1 MRKALALGLVGAL
14 AATSLVGCTGS
25 SDNTASNSGADNKDG
40 KGVTIK
46 VVTTYAG
53 EDSNA
58 QNYKDAVA
66 AWEKKTG
73 NKVDDQSAT
82 SDETFKARVITD
94 FQTGSE
100 PDVLFYFNGVD
111 SNDFV
116 EQKKVVSI
124 DDIRAKYPE
133 YASNMKEDL
142 LTASPLDGV
151 KYSVPVN
158 GYWEGL
164 FVNKEVLEK
173 AGVEVPTSE
182 TTWEEFLAM
191 CQTIKDK
198 GFTPIAAS
206 LQEVPHYWF
215 EYTIFNH
222 RSVATHNAL
231 PGAADDEQGKAW
243 AAGLDDITT
252 LYEKGFFPENTLT
265 AKDEETFQYFVQDK
279 AAFLIDG
286 SWKIGGIKEAV
297 NDIDNYTVTYVP
309 GMADR
314 KTTDIIGGISSG
326 YFITKKGWD
335 DAAKQAALVDFVEY
349 MTSDEVVSKF
359 AGTSVTALKKGCSVD
374 ASTLTALEND
384 AIKFCA
390 GTSGI
395 AGAVED
401 NLTPD
406 ERTPIFGEMA
416 KIVKKDKTSSDAVKE
431 VLDIV
436 ADRD

>member
-25 SDNTASNSGADNKDG
+25 SDNTASNSGADNKDS

-82 SDETFKARVITD
+82 SDETFKTRVITD

-133 YASNMKEDL
+133 YASNMKDDL
-142 LTASPLDGV
+142 LTASPADGV

-182 TTWEEFLAM
+182 TTWEDFLTM

-198 GFTPIAAS
+198 GFIPIAAS

-231 PGAADDEQGKAW
+231 PGKADDEQGKAW

-297 NDIDNYTVTYVP
+297 EDIDNYTVTYVP

-436 ADRD
+436 ADR

>member
-25 SDNTASNSGADNKDG
+25 SDNTASNSGADNKDS

-82 SDETFKARVITD
+82 SDETFKTRVITD

-124 DDIRAKYPE
+124 DEIRAKYPE
-133 YASNMKEDL
+133 YASNMKDDL
-142 LTASPLDGV
+142 LTASPADGV

-182 TTWEEFLAM
+182 TTWEEFLTM

-231 PGAADDEQGKAW
+231 PGKADDEQGKAW

-297 NDIDNYTVTYVP
+297 KDIDNYTVTYVP

-436 ADRD
+436 ADR